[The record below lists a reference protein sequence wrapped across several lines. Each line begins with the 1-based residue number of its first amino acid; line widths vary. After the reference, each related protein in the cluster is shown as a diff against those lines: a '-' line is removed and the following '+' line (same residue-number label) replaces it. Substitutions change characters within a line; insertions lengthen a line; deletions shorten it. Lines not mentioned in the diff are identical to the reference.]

1 MVDAAWNWA
10 RARNLWRVNPIHK
23 EEEIKVVV
31 DDFSTTIMRLASKLT
46 SVPPW
51 KWRTLRL
58 FKLGGYMCPPRPLFF
73 VHFPNHLVPKPCCQD
88 PEGALLEESDLIAE
102 GMSRLIPEVKETDDK
117 SAEEAQPGTGASFK
131 LPCEI
136 YIYLIYI
143 M

>member
-1 MVDAAWNWA
+1 
-10 RARNLWRVNPIHK
+10 
-23 EEEIKVVV
+23 
-31 DDFSTTIMRLASKLT
+31 
-46 SVPPW
+46 
-51 KWRTLRL
+51 
-58 FKLGGYMCPPRPLFF
+58 MCPPRPLFF

-88 PEGALLEESDLIAE
+88 PEGALLEESDLIPE

-136 YIYLIYI
+136 FIYIYIYLIYI